1 MEDVMRRYALPAFAF
16 LVLTA
21 SLPAPVL
28 AQGQGGYAPGCP
40 GAETVRM
47 TMDERARARAAHRT
61 NDTNGG
67 RSSIDKSCKTWEGGG
82 TSEGPQPGSINWAPN
97 GDRGYGGAHTNSRSL
112 R

>member
-1 MEDVMRRYALPAFAF
+1 MLKFAMPAFGL

-21 SLPAPVL
+21 ALPAPVY

-40 GAETVRM
+40 GAETARM
-47 TMDERARARAAHRT
+47 TMEERAAARAAHQT

-82 TSEGPQPGSINWAPN
+82 TTGPHVPGAIDWRPDA
-97 GDRGYGGAHTNSRSL
+97 GYGYGGAHTRF
-112 R
+112 